1 MGNGSWWFNQKKRKC
16 AKKILIVDD
25 ICSYGGTF
33 LQAAKALKKKGV
45 ENIDL
50 YVTHCER
57 SVYKGE
63 MLYSGLIDNIYT
75 TNSIMPMEP
84 IVCKEGAKFV
94 APIHIGELSY
104 VKAN

>member
-1 MGNGSWWFNQKKRKC
+1 
-16 AKKILIVDD
+16 
-25 ICSYGGTF
+25 
-33 LQAAKALKKKGV
+33 
-45 ENIDL
+45 
-50 YVTHCER
+50 
-57 SVYKGE
+57 